1 MPLEQLTR
9 ERVVEALSLLGRKA
23 AEANV
28 ELEMCIYGGSA
39 MMLAYDSRESTKDV
53 DAIVKPSDIAL
64 RLAKEVANQLGLHE
78 SWLNDDVKRFV
89 SDLGTFAPLQIAELE
104 SAAKH
109 LKITRASA
117 SYLLAMK
124 CLACRSP
131 LPGYSGDVEDIRFLI
146 SKMGVRTLEQI
157 DEHIARFYP
166 QEALAIE
173 ARRIIGQLL
182 PGQDG
187 GAT

>member
-1 MPLEQLTR
+1 MTLIPLKQLTR
-9 ERVVEALSLLGRKA
+9 KA
-23 AEANV
+23 TETNV
-28 ELEMCIYGGSA
+28 ELKICIYEDSA

-78 SWLNDDVKRFV
+78 SWLNDDVKRFI

-166 QEALAIE
+166 QEAL
-173 ARRIIGQLL
+173 
-182 PGQDG
+182 
-187 GAT
+187 